1 MHNGARLA
9 TAAIVVARPGDD
21 VLVGGS
27 LIPALGLAGV
37 AVRVAMLA
45 TSDGSAAIDN
55 PAGVA
60 PREVVHTGH
69 ALTAHLQAVCPAL
82 VVLTDADRLLE
93 PALGGCR
100 PMVPIYRW
108 CLPERVAECDSG
120 LAAALA
126 IAVCPDAEVSAVLDT
141 RQLRPRRERAISS
154 LGAPAEAFL
163 RLNATARQHVL
174 STDHLQR
181 LRPPHGPGD
190 RLLTSIPDLIPDR
203 PDLIQDRKEARHDH
217 QPS

>member
-1 MHNGARLA
+1 MHNEAGLA

-27 LIPALGLAGV
+27 LIAALGLAGV
-37 AVRVAMLA
+37 PVRVALLA
-45 TSDGSAAIDN
+45 TSGGSTDVGQ
-55 PAGVA
+55 PTDV
-60 PREVVHTGH
+60 PPHEVVRTSQ
-69 ALTAHLQAVCPAL
+69 ALTAHLLAVSPAL

-108 CLPERVAECDSG
+108 CLPERVAECDAG

-141 RQLRPRRERAISS
+141 RLLRPQRERAISS

-163 RLNATARQHVL
+163 RLSATARQHVL
-174 STDHLQR
+174 NTDHLQR

-190 RLLTSIPDLIPDR
+190 RLLTSIPDLI
-203 PDLIQDRKEARHDH
+203 QDRKEARYDH